1 MNPSKSSV
9 LALAVLGTVM
19 CAACAA
25 DAQDSLSRKQKQEA
39 VRAIAEA
46 YELGYVF
53 PDMGKTM
60 ADLVRGKMEAGQYDA
75 VKGGRELGQR
85 ITADLQA
92 LCEDRHVV
100 VAYTPERILRQKSTD
115 PRVLAEEEL
124 ESSRSDNFGFKEL
137 RIMSGNVGYLKISS
151 FSGSQEA
158 LAVAAAAMRF
168 LSNCDAIIMDLRFN
182 PGGDSAMVQF
192 LASYFLSEEPVLLDE
207 FHYRRNNRIGQ
218 IWSLPYVPGKKPVQ
232 ADLYI
237 LTDGYTFSAAEGLAY
252 DLQALKKAV
261 IAGTPSAGGAHAV
274 EIHTIMDSFTLFIP
288 VAFSKNPV
296 TGTNFQGR
304 GVQPDIKVSGETAI
318 QQVQLHAL
326 EKRIEKA
333 SDPERKAKLE
343 RICREIRDNLATA
356 PARRAQ

>member
-9 LALAVLGTVM
+9 LALAVFGTVM

-53 PDMGKTM
+53 LDMERQWQISFGVKWKRVNTTRS
-60 ADLVRGKMEAGQYDA
+60 RGPRA
-75 VKGGRELGQR
+75 GQR

-151 FSGSQEA
+151 FAGSPEA

-192 LASYFLSEEPVLLDE
+192 LASYFLSEEPVCSTN
-207 FHYRRNNRIGQ
+207 FI
-218 IWSLPYVPGKKPVQ
+218 
-232 ADLYI
+232 
-237 LTDGYTFSAAEGLAY
+237 T
-252 DLQALKKAV
+252 
-261 IAGTPSAGGAHAV
+261 AGTTGS
-274 EIHTIMDSFTLFIP
+274 DSFG
-288 VAFSKNPV
+288 ACRMSR
-296 TGTNFQGR
+296 GR
-304 GVQPDIKVSGETAI
+304 SPFR
-318 QQVQLHAL
+318 
-326 EKRIEKA
+326 RIY
-333 SDPERKAKLE
+333 
-343 RICREIRDNLATA
+343 IF
-356 PARRAQ
+356 